1 MVAFVRF
8 FTTSSRLHPIWKTG
22 HSLLIFNEAE
32 PGSLSLRLMISP
44 CKASCRGLLQFLTLA
59 RLP

>member
-1 MVAFVRF
+1 MVAFIRF
-8 FTTSSRLHPIWKTG
+8 FTIGGRLHPIWKTG
-22 HSLLIFNEAE
+22 HSRFISNEAE

-44 CKASCRGLLQFLTLA
+44 CKASCRGLLQFHTLA

>member
-1 MVAFVRF
+1 MAALIRF
-8 FTTSSRLHPIWKTG
+8 FTISDRLHPIWKTG
-22 HSLLIFNEAE
+22 HSHSISNEAE

-44 CKASCRGLLQFLTLA
+44 YKASCRGSLLFHTLA